1 MQVGGE
7 AQRAIIVKLDVWLWL
22 RLRGVRYAIYF
33 KSIWRVVWRPAAR
46 SLDWLGQREGPSSI
60 GSVVGRSV
68 GRFFLFLGVGDLTR
82 NLLGYK
88 FVK

>member
-1 MQVGGE
+1 M
-7 AQRAIIVKLDVWLWL
+7 KLDVWR
-22 RLRGVRYAIYF
+22 RLRGVRYAIF
-33 KSIWRVVWRPAAR
+33 QVDLARSLAAARSLAR
-46 SLDWLGQREGPSSI
+46 SLDWVHPPSA
-60 GSVVGRSV
+60 VGRSV

>member
-1 MQVGGE
+1 MSGRAVCGACVMQ
-7 AQRAIIVKLDVWLWL
+7 
-22 RLRGVRYAIYF
+22 YF
-33 KSIWRVVWRPAAR
+33 KSIWRVVWRPLAGPV
-46 SLDWLGQREGPSSI
+46 GQREGPFAL
-60 GSVVGRSV
+60 RV

>member
-1 MQVGGE
+1 MKVGGE
-7 AQRAIIVKLDVWLWL
+7 TQRSIIVKLDVC
-22 RLRGVRYAIYF
+22 GACVMQYF

>member
-1 MQVGGE
+1 MR
-7 AQRAIIVKLDVWLWL
+7 AQGNTKTQGRLILVKLDVWQ
-22 RLRGVRYAIYF
+22 RLRGVRYAIF
-33 KSIWRVVWRPAAR
+33 QVDLAR
-46 SLDWLGQREGPSSI
+46 SLAAGHSLAFSFARTASGSI
-60 GSVVGRSV
+60 AAVRRSA